1 MWWSVTLEF
10 LIKIFKW
17 CYISLVFPLLITS
30 VTTLFLSVINK
41 HLSCCACYMF
51 PWPQN
56 SLCPYLHSWSFVNP
70 LKLKVMCYHFQV
82 FPFYFMI
89 PVYIQ
94 IMSLLVPV
102 FNESIQF
109 IIKHFVVDGALYIP
123 VKLKDMWAD
132 SILFFFFQPGKD
144 SVILPA
150 SIGCRLVFIPLFML
164 CNVHPRAHLPV
175 VFYHD
180 CFFILFMILFAF
192 SNGYLASLCM
202 CYGPR

>member
-1 MWWSVTLEF
+1 MLEN
-10 LIKIFKW
+10 
-17 CYISLVFPLLITS
+17 T
-30 VTTLFLSVINK
+30 
-41 HLSCCACYMF
+41 F
-51 PWPQN
+51 PWFHN

-70 LKLKVMCYHFQV
+70 LKLKVMCYHFQL

-89 PVYIQ
+89 PAYIQ

-109 IIKHFVVDGALYIP
+109 IIKHFVVDGALFQLNWKTCELI
-123 VKLKDMWAD
+123 V
-132 SILFFFFQPGKD
+132 FFFFQPGKD

-175 VFYHD
+175 VFHHD

-202 CYGPR
+202 CYGPK

>member
-10 LIKIFKW
+10 LIKIFIW

-132 SILFFFFQPGKD
+132 SILFFPARKRQCDTSCIHRVSPGLHP
-144 SVILPA
+144 SLHAVQRSPSCPPA
-150 SIGCRLVFIPLFML
+150 SRFPSRLLLYPLHDPL
-164 CNVHPRAHLPV
+164 CLQ
-175 VFYHD
+175 
-180 CFFILFMILFAF
+180 
-192 SNGYLASLCM
+192 
-202 CYGPR
+202 

>member
-132 SILFFFFQPGKD
+132 SILFFFPARKRQCDTSCIHRVSPGLHP
-144 SVILPA
+144 SLHAVQCSPSCPPA
-150 SIGCRLVFIPLFML
+150 SRFLSRLLLYPLHDPL
-164 CNVHPRAHLPV
+164 CLQ
-175 VFYHD
+175 
-180 CFFILFMILFAF
+180 
-192 SNGYLASLCM
+192 
-202 CYGPR
+202 